1 MVLECFLEGTL
12 GYSMKMEFLSYIP
25 YLLSKITVLWH
36 ARCKIFTLGAFLQK
50 RMDRI
55 NCEKSGMSENM
66 FLKTYKKISRFV
78 LQKILKR
85 GVKMTHVLLTQ
96 VLTFARLLRFV
107 ASTAPIRTVYTWDK
121 FLRVLLWYE

>member
-1 MVLECFLEGTL
+1 
-12 GYSMKMEFLSYIP
+12 
-25 YLLSKITVLWH
+25 
-36 ARCKIFTLGAFLQK
+36 
-50 RMDRI
+50 MDRI

-107 ASTAPIRTVYTWDK
+107 ASTAPIRTVYT
-121 FLRVLLWYE
+121 